1 MKIGVSGYRRVF
13 CFVLRKSLFTFM
25 EGRVEE
31 NVLLRPI
38 DIRGVLLICT
48 PIVWVS

>member
-1 MKIGVSGYRRVF
+1 
-13 CFVLRKSLFTFM
+13 M

-38 DIRGVLLICT
+38 DIRGVLLTCT
-48 PIVWVS
+48 PIVWVSWRIFVGQSP